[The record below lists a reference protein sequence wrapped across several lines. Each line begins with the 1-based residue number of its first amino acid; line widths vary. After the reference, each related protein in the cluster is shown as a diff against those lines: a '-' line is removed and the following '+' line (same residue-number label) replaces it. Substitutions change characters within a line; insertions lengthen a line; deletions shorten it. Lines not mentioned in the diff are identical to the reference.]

1 MGVDGEGMNGRG
13 LNRGDGGGMRGGSGG
28 DNYGGGI
35 NDGGGMGIGSGGGM
49 DGGGGRNHGGGLVG
63 EEGNNT
69 SRPSARNSNSSGIG
83 SSRSTS
89 GQNRSS
95 SSSRSNTVVRPG
107 SKRIIFYFFYLFTVI
122 FSPSVTIIELSD
134 AGRNGG
140 QGNQERF
147 VTTTRG
153 GNQGSN
159 VDIVSGMRN
168 MSVSG
173 GGELFLFCV
182 ATFELQYLLS

>member
-1 MGVDGEGMNGRG
+1 MGGDGEGMNGRG

-49 DGGGGRNHGGGLVG
+49 DGGGGLNHGGGLVG

-122 FSPSVTIIELSD
+122 FSPSVTIIKLSD

>member
-1 MGVDGEGMNGRG
+1 MGGDGEGMNGRG

-89 GQNRSS
+89 GQSRS

-159 VDIVSGMRN
+159 VDIVRGMRN